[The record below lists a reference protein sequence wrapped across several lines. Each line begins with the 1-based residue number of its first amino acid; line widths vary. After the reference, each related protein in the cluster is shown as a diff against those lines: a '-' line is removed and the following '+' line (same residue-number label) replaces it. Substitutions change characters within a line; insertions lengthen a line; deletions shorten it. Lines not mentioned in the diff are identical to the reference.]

1 MSSDAGNGNTLT
13 YRIAQVEREVEKLE
27 DRWDTSFTDLRSQ
40 IVLLTREVAVFHAEF
55 NAHVKTSED
64 RLDQLEGSVNDDVK
78 GLRKLLLSTGAA
90 VLLAAITFAIS
101 AFKVF
106 GGPG

>member
-1 MSSDAGNGNTLT
+1 MSSDSGNGNTLT
-13 YRIAQVEREVEKLE
+13 YRVNELEKEVDKLE
-27 DRWDTSFTDLRSQ
+27 TRWDTSFNDLRSQ

-78 GLRKLLLSTGAA
+78 GLRKLLISTGVA

-101 AFKVF
+101 ALKVF